1 MMSSVYSNGLHSHQI
16 NPTEHLW
23 DPVDKSPAMY
33 DHVMPTPSK
42 ISEECFLDIV
52 EYMQQRIKAAWR

>member
-1 MMSSVYSNGLHSHQI
+1 MMSSVYSNDLHSYQI

-23 DPVDKSPAMY
+23 DPVDKFPATC

-42 ISEECFLDIV
+42 IFLDIV